1 MPKFKRVALCVL
13 IAAAYP
19 GAAIAVPCD
28 GTNLLTTPIITGV
41 PLTLNMTLGQIRAAS
56 PNVRRSALEI
66 RARKSDAD
74 QAGKR
79 LNPSIGLEMDNF
91 AGSGP
96 LNGFNQTETTLS
108 ITQTFELGGKRVKR
122 ERTARIEANV
132 STAECYAVLRETE
145 LEAAILFYEL
155 QAAYELADLADDS
168 ADLSVK
174 LVQIV
179 TKRVEAGAAAP
190 PELSRAR
197 VNAAAAKA
205 DALIA
210 RSNVERKRYELA
222 ALWGSDNPKF
232 ARPFI
237 SVNGAI
243 EQNGTVQDLTS
254 HPFLTVAKRNTELRL
269 AEQDAAFAAGYP
281 DITVSA
287 GVRQFSES
295 NDSAFIV
302 GFSVPFPIFDRN
314 KDKARASGFRAESSR
329 INAIA
334 METNLRSRQRT
345 ILAERR
351 SLGSRLLILELEA
364 LPAAQSAYD
373 ALVTGYEAGR
383 FDLTAMFAAR
393 KALIETRVSVI
404 HSRRDFNIET
414 MRLHSLISAPPFK
427 ENSQ

>member
-13 IAAAYP
+13 IAATFP
-19 GAAIAVPCD
+19 GVAIAVPCD
-28 GTNLLTTPIITGV
+28 GADSLSTSILTGV

-56 PNVRRSALEI
+56 PNVRRAALEI
-66 RARKSDAD
+66 RARQSDAD
-74 QAGKR
+74 QAGRR
-79 LNPSIGLEMDNF
+79 LNPSIGFEMDNF

-108 ITQTFELGGKRVKR
+108 IEQTFELGGKRIKR
-122 ERTARIEANV
+122 ERAVRVGAYLA
-132 STAECYAVLRETE
+132 TAECYAVLRETE

-168 ADLSVK
+168 ADLSTK

-197 VNAAAAKA
+197 VEAAAAKA
-205 DALIA
+205 DALTA
-210 RSNVERKRYELA
+210 RANVERKRFELA

-232 ARPFI
+232 ARPLTP
-237 SVNGAI
+237 VNAAI
-243 EQNGTVQDLTS
+243 EQSDRAQDLGY
-254 HPFLTVAKRNTELRL
+254 HPLLTVAKGNTELRL
-269 AEQDAAFAAGYP
+269 AEQDAAYAAGFP
-281 DITVSA
+281 DVTVSA

-302 GFSVPFPIFDRN
+302 GVSVPFPIFDRN
-314 KDKARASGFRAESSR
+314 RDKARASGFRAESSR
-329 INAIA
+329 INASA
-334 METNLRSRQRT
+334 METNLRSRQRAT
-345 ILAERR
+345 LAERR
-351 SLGSRLLILELEA
+351 SIGLRLLILEQEA

-373 ALVTGYEAGR
+373 ASVTGYEAGR
-383 FDLTAMFAAR
+383 FDLTAMLAAR

-427 ENSQ
+427 ETSK